1 MDPASEQI
9 SAPLAAAPAT
19 QLALRMPETDT
30 DDQWA
35 LVDSG
40 RELPAYDRRERS
52 LSVILLA
59 DGTN

>member
-9 SAPLAAAPAT
+9 SAPLAAAPVT
-19 QLALRMPETDT
+19 QLAQRMPETD

-52 LSVILLA
+52 LSITLLA